1 MTFNPK
7 GADVHLNCDYTNF
20 KPAYIYIAVPYYK
33 QIDQVTSDTGEVVI
47 KDGYMVFSP
56 EVKKIQIRWK
66 DNKQSRKNYVQ
77 EILKS
82 YRTEPGVAWED
93 CPEDK
98 GDRSPADAGCYLIVI
113 PGAEEG
119 FLTPEEEKIEAEP
132 LSFSAVRK
140 AFLMEY
146 DRRREQYLQ
155 CGKKLLE
162 VYPPAME

>member
-1 MTFNPK
+1 
-7 GADVHLNCDYTNF
+7 
-20 KPAYIYIAVPYYK
+20 
-33 QIDQVTSDTGEVVI
+33 
-47 KDGYMVFSP
+47 MVFSP